1 MPKKTRDDGR
11 AVKIRGEAFRKLI
24 RMQELVAS
32 RGWCA
37 LGIESTRQPTLS
49 EVVEQAINTLE
60 NQPRRPIPT
69 VAQR

>member
-11 AVKIRGEAFRKLI
+11 SVKIRGDAFRKLI
-24 RMQELVAS
+24 HMQELVAS

-60 NQPRRPIPT
+60 NQPRLKMQTGR
-69 VAQR
+69 